1 MNKKANLAY
10 NWVEY
15 LFVALLIIG
24 FILALKVQ
32 SAAMSYIIIFLC
44 GFITGRFAYKLKN
57 KSAFPFYVVLLGFFL
72 GYLLGSYYG
81 SKSVIAFLFFV
92 SNFLSYYLYSKGY
105 IK

>member
-15 LFVALLIIG
+15 LFLAVLVLG

-32 SAAMSYIIIFLC
+32 SAVMSYIIILIC
-44 GFITGRFAYKLKN
+44 GLITGRYAFMLKH
-57 KSAFPFYVVLLGFFL
+57 KSSFPFYVVLLGFFL
-72 GYLLGSYYG
+72 GYLFGSYYG
-81 SKSVIAFLFFV
+81 NKQVIALLFFIG
-92 SNFLSYYLYSKGY
+92 NLIGYYLYDRGY